1 MDKTWIMQVSE
12 LAFLYL
18 CAREDYKSRKL
29 WIPRFLIFGSTGI
42 VEFFF
47 QRPFSFGSL
56 LTGVGIGLVILLF
69 SYISRGMIGQGDGWL
84 FCVTG
89 IYSGGNRNL
98 VLLILSGWLCAG
110 YILIGILRKKYRR
123 KDKIAFA
130 PFVFVTQ
137 VILECL
143 M

>member
-1 MDKTWIMQVSE
+1 MDSPFFDIWKH
-12 LAFLYL
+12 
-18 CAREDYKSRKL
+18 RNR
-29 WIPRFLIFGSTGI
+29 GI
-42 VEFFF
+42 
-47 QRPFSFGSL
+47 
-56 LTGVGIGLVILLF
+56 LF
-69 SYISRGMIGQGDGWL
+69 SEAFWLWFSVDWCGNWFGNTAFFIYQSGDDRTDGWL

>member
-12 LAFLYL
+12 LVFLYL

-29 WIPRFLIFGSTGI
+29 WIPRFLAFGSAGI

-47 QRPFSFGSL
+47 QRPFGWRSL

-69 SYISRGMIGQGDGWL
+69 SYISRGMIGPGDGWL
-84 FCVTG
+84 FCITG
-89 IYSGGNRNL
+89 IYSGGDRNL
-98 VLLILSGWLCAG
+98 ALLILAGWLCAG
-110 YILIGILRKKYRR
+110 YILLGILRKKYHR

-130 PFVFVTQ
+130 PFVLVAQ
-137 VILECL
+137 VILLCL